1 MVVTLK
7 NVDIQFLNILES
19 ILSLRKDIT
28 IDTVDEEPNEFTE
41 KVMLD
46 SEAGINVSPI
56 YTSTSDF
63 MAALNA

>member
-28 IDTVDEEPNEFTE
+28 IDTVDEEPNELTE

-46 SEAGINVSPI
+46 SESGINVSPI